1 MAAPTQ
7 LAFPQLG
14 AGKSSQSEVMLG
26 EDGVTRSRR
35 EGSPQLGALRPRQR
49 GGTVSSSSH
58 HQVGPQEGT
67 VRQQADPT
75 KSILLTRLASHG
87 ILVHVPHI
95 SPEHPRMD
103 STDRSFV
110 SLKIETGEP
119 LVSSHAGAMCPGE
132 SPTDFGNSSVSS
144 V

>member
-87 ILVHVPHI
+87 ILMHVPHI
-95 SPEHPRMD
+95 
-103 STDRSFV
+103 RSRTSQNGQYRQVVCLPQNRNRRTTCQLSCRGNV
-110 SLKIETGEP
+110 SRRK
-119 LVSSHAGAMCPGE
+119 SYR
-132 SPTDFGNSSVSS
+132 FWQQ
-144 V
+144 